1 MSQSDANSE
10 YINDSFKIPDNNLL
24 ENSSALEE
32 DFAKKFDF
40 FNETY
45 KSTNAFTGNTL
56 HNELSKDLCQNLFGK
71 SENIN
76 NKLFVIDNNP
86 LTNPNN
92 NIIKK
97 KKGRKRKGDTTESE
111 HTKFDCDNTI
121 KKIKSIIINEL
132 FKFINKKIEE
142 ILGKDAGYGFVKKCL
157 KKLCQDQ
164 IKNTKIDFNR
174 DFLYKKLQNIFSE
187 NVTSRTTYYSN
198 DWNKKLIIGLINDN
212 DEKRSKY
219 FKGLFNITFLD
230 CLKYFRSENISNKYL
245 EGFPKFSDYKRKN
258 LNIDGEDYIEH
269 LSEFLL
275 NYEKFLFKSHP
286 KKPKK

>member
-1 MSQSDANSE
+1 MSQSDLNSE

-32 DFAKKFDF
+32 DFAKKFDI
-40 FNETY
+40 FNESF
-45 KSTNAFTGNTL
+45 KNTNAFTGNIL

-71 SENIN
+71 NENIN

-86 LTNPNN
+86 LTNPNI
-92 NIIKK
+92 NIVKK

-111 HTKFDCDNTI
+111 HTKFGFDNTI

-142 ILGKDAGYGFVKKCL
+142 ILGKDAGDGFVKKCL

-198 DWNKKLIIGLINDN
+198 DWNKKLI
-212 DEKRSKY
+212 
-219 FKGLFNITFLD
+219 NITFLD

>member
-1 MSQSDANSE
+1 MSQSDLNSE

-45 KSTNAFTGNTL
+45 KSTNAFTGNIL
-56 HNELSKDLCQNLFGK
+56 HNELSKDLCQNLF
-71 SENIN
+71 
-76 NKLFVIDNNP
+76 V
-86 LTNPNN
+86 
-92 NIIKK
+92 
-97 KKGRKRKGDTTESE
+97 
-111 HTKFDCDNTI
+111 
-121 KKIKSIIINEL
+121 KSIIINEL
-132 FKFINKKIEE
+132 FKFINKKIDE
-142 ILGKDAGYGFVKKCL
+142 ILGKDAGDGFVKKCL

-212 DEKRSKY
+212 NEKRSNY